1 MNDRTSV
8 YLELAKEHYAWDRHH
23 EAQRSTICTI
33 IIVFTALLFSAIK
46 ISGDSS
52 FDRTVIG
59 LCITVSGLFG
69 FIFVC
74 KQYERM
80 KRHSAGFIW
89 YKKQIAQELN
99 ISLDEEFQFIEENEK
114 YARLPYFLKRFELLY
129 YWSFLMIFIF
139 LIGIYVIF
147 SSSS

>member
-1 MNDRTSV
+1 MADRTSV

-33 IIVFTALLFSAIK
+33 IIVFTALLLSAIEV
-46 ISGDSS
+46 SGDSS
-52 FDRTVIG
+52 FDRKVIG
-59 LCITVSGLFG
+59 LCIAVSGLFG
-69 FIFVC
+69 FIFVF

-80 KRHSAGFIW
+80 KRHSAGFKW
-89 YKKQIAQELN
+89 YKKQIAEELD
-99 ISLDEEFQFIEENEK
+99 ISLDDEFQFISEDDR
-114 YARLPYFLKRFELLY
+114 YARLPYFLKKFELLY

-147 SSSS
+147 S